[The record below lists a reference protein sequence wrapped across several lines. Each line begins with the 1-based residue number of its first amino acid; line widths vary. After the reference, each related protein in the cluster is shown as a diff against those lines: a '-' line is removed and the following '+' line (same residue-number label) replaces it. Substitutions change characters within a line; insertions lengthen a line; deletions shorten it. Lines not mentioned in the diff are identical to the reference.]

1 MYLSESQHLK
11 ILESFGKHPAQNTL
25 TQKRALIKVIIS
37 DFGTFDI
44 RELSVHQV
52 QLRLM
57 NDIFHSSS
65 WKNMYLSLLS
75 EIYDFT
81 TFVCPRQI
89 ERPNF
94 LSFVRNS
101 KKCDVFYTEELNK
114 LFLPENWETKD
125 MYLFFLLTFNC
136 GLRLGECRGLLVRQL
151 FFEEKVLLVDGFC
164 DRDGKRINH
173 CKKGSENNK
182 KMRIAPLSEKLI
194 KELSEYI
201 EENNKKPGDFLF
213 STEGKAINA
222 EHARRVFYKALKKS
236 GIKRE
241 NRKLVPHSLRFT
253 YVTRMRRLLDIES
266 TRKIV
271 GHATPEM
278 TEYYTRSNLQDLI
291 DGLNKET
298 FQALEQLFN

>member
-1 MYLSESQHLK
+1 
-11 ILESFGKHPAQNTL
+11 
-25 TQKRALIKVIIS
+25 
-37 DFGTFDI
+37 
-44 RELSVHQV
+44 
-52 QLRLM
+52 
-57 NDIFHSSS
+57 
-65 WKNMYLSLLS
+65 
-75 EIYDFT
+75 
-81 TFVCPRQI
+81 
-89 ERPNF
+89 
-94 LSFVRNS
+94 
-101 KKCDVFYTEELNK
+101 
-114 LFLPENWETKD
+114 
-125 MYLFFLLTFNC
+125 
-136 GLRLGECRGLLVRQL
+136 
-151 FFEEKVLLVDGFC
+151 
-164 DRDGKRINH
+164 
-173 CKKGSENNK
+173 
-182 KMRIAPLSEKLI
+182 MRIAPLSEKLI